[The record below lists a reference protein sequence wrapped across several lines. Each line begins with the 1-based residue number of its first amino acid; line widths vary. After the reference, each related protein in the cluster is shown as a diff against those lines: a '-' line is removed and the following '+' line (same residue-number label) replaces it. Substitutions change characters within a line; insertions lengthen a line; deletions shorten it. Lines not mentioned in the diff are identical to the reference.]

1 MHKQEIFDES
11 LGADAL
17 IINYNKLSLSQSSE
31 GNFLSA
37 QEMLNKAY
45 SLLPYSSKTSFL
57 LLKSMTLNNL
67 ASFFLKQKDPEN
79 ALKCLQEVVS
89 SNFPGSKT
97 NLAIT
102 LINIATIESSQGDH
116 DQAMR
121 HIQSSITILKES
133 PNMTFNIINSLI
145 IAYHNYALECRNLGE
160 QAESHKYMREAW
172 ELSLE
177 QLGPDNKL
185 THIIFRGLNEESS
198 TGGLTH
204 VKIFPNTPIIKPI
217 NRGEKKLEQILGKKP
232 RNSSIGN
239 YEFQNVRFLTG
250 DRLQPMHKIRT
261 YRKVCSRPG
270 SRTANSAIASRTL
283 KKKHTDPQKQEESE
297 FPITEKYPELAQF
310 VEKSQI
316 FEEKFEPLNAL
327 SEQSEEYLS
336 SKASAIPDKRLE
348 IHKILEETQQQ
359 AAINIQKHMKAWRD
373 RQKYKE
379 KAEGQKSAASTISRA
394 FKGFLAREI
403 IKDEKGKCYVIPEVE
418 SDKELETL
426 ENEKGIENIE
436 KEIESI
442 KDDIE
447 ENNVEDEG
455 KIESLE
461 NEKVEDIEN
470 CVEKKV
476 KTKDESALIIQTAF
490 KGFLGKKKY
499 KKTISAVVKIQAMV
513 RMWLVRTIYKSIKEA
528 VVCIQANYRG
538 YLVRKRIKALKNE

>member
-1 MHKQEIFDES
+1 
-11 LGADAL
+11 
-17 IINYNKLSLSQSSE
+17 
-31 GNFLSA
+31 
-37 QEMLNKAY
+37 MLNKAY
-45 SLLPYSSKTSFL
+45 SLLPYSSKTSYL
-57 LLKSMTLNNL
+57 LLKSMTLNNI
-67 ASFFLKQKDPEN
+67 ASFFIKQKDPEN

-102 LINIATIESSQGDH
+102 FINIATIESSQGNH

-133 PNMTFNIINSLI
+133 PNMTLNIINSLI
-145 IAYHNYALECRNLGE
+145 IAYHNYAVECKSLGE

-185 THIIFRGLNEESS
+185 THIVFRGLNEESS

-204 VKIFPNTPIIKPI
+204 VKILPNTGIIKPI
-217 NRGEKKLEQILGKKP
+217 NRGERKLEQILGKKP

-297 FPITEKYPELAQF
+297 FPITDKYPELAQF

-316 FEEKFEPLNAL
+316 FEEKFDHLNVL

-336 SKASAIPDKRLE
+336 SKASVVPDKRLE

-379 KAEGQKSAASTISRA
+379 KAEGQKSAANTISRA

-403 IKDEKGKCYVIPEVE
+403 IKDERGKCYVIPEVE

-426 ENEKGIENIE
+426 ENEKEIEKLDNVKDIEND
-436 KEIESI
+436 K
-442 KDDIE
+442 
-447 ENNVEDEG
+447 G
-455 KIESLE
+455 LESLE
-461 NEKVEDIEN
+461 NEKQMENLGNEVVEND
-470 CVEKKV
+470 VEKKV
-476 KTKDESALIIQTAF
+476 KTKEESALIIQAAF
-490 KGFLGKKKY
+490 KGFLGKRKY
-499 KKTISAVVKIQAMV
+499 KKTISGVVKIQAMV

-538 YLVRKRIKALKNE
+538 YLVRKRIKALKSD